1 MKIFT
6 SSSRSLLLA
15 ATLLPLA
22 ACGGSS
28 DSSGSANPSLTV
40 NISPLS
46 AAASSQSRFD
56 GSWAAFTADEATS
69 GAGGTFLNNDLDR
82 VDSVVQVVSLT
93 TGIETNVEVAA
104 LDFEILGD
112 TLYMSVDEALD
123 GVDWDTDGT
132 PDERVLLSYDLTAM
146 TGAVYLTL
154 LREDTGDDLVRAGDW
169 LFISRDEGAVMANT
183 SSVWGLHA
191 TVPDTLHQVMTNDAV
206 GGLIPNLL
214 GSDEEL
220 VFLSLDETREGR
232 DLNGDS
238 DTSDENVLAL
248 LDGRGAVVMGGYEFP
263 LRNAERAM
271 PDAISAR
278 RALSTGTHDWQV
290 GFVVDETRQDN
301 SNLNN
306 HLSADAMLSASW
318 QPTHCIGDE
327 DVDTLDTIL
336 TLIDFRA
343 WDDDPVT
350 SPPVNT
356 GLIAYDR
363 IVMQPGWVGT
373 VSEESQQ
380 GTCDLNGDGD
390 TDDLVFRWTAVT
402 TPILPPGTVNNYYAV
417 GDDMNAPVA
426 GGLQGAGELGNAF
439 VLAVDEAADRRD
451 LNDDGFQ
458 DLAVLLWLDPAASVV
473 WTNDHGASAAS
484 YAAASWMGPSSD
496 KTRLGI
502 AYDELSNGV
511 DLNNDG
517 DQLDSV
523 PTFAQFVGAPQ
534 RLAFPGYAAA
544 VQKENAGITFQNGWG
559 FFRISEAEDSRDW
572 NTDGT
577 ADDFVMLRA
586 RLADGLSQYIIE
598 LNAIPG
604 RMALEP
610 SLITGASGGIFLVDE
625 AMAGD
630 LNADGVISYAIV
642 FYAI

>member
-1 MKIFT
+1 MKILN
-6 SSSRSLLLA
+6 SSSRSLLLSSA
-15 ATLLPLA
+15 LLSLA

-28 DSSGSANPSLTV
+28 DSSGGNNPSLTV

-46 AAASSQSRFD
+46 VAFTAQSRFD
-56 GSWAAFTADEATS
+56 GNWAAFTADEATS
-69 GAGGTFLNNDLDR
+69 GAGGSMLNTDAD
-82 VDSVVQVVSLT
+82 VFDSVVQVLNLT
-93 TGIETNVEVAA
+93 TGIEMNTEVAA
-104 LDFEILGD
+104 RDFEILGD

-123 GVDWDTDGT
+123 GFDWDMDGT
-132 PDERVLLSYDLTAM
+132 PDERVLVAYDLTTM
-146 TGAVYLTL
+146 TGGVYLTL
-154 LREDTGDDLVRAGDW
+154 LREDTGDDLVRTDDW
-169 LFISRDEGAVMANT
+169 LFISRNEGALMANT
-183 SSVWGLHA
+183 SSVWGLHSS
-191 TVPDTLHQVMTNDAV
+191 TPNTLHQVMTNDATA
-206 GGLIPNLL
+206 GLVPNLL
-214 GSDEEL
+214 GSEDGL
-220 VFLSLDETREGR
+220 VFLSLDETREAR

-238 DTSDENVLAL
+238 DSMDENVLAL
-248 LDGRGAVVMGGYEFP
+248 LDGRGTVVVGGYEFP

-271 PDAISAR
+271 PDAIAAR

-290 GFVVDETRQDN
+290 GFVVDETDQDD

-306 HLSADAMLSASW
+306 HLSAAAMLSASW
-318 QPTHCIGDE
+318 QPTHCVGEE
-327 DVDTLDTIL
+327 DVDTVDTIL

-402 TPILPPGTVNNYYAV
+402 SPILPPGTVNNYYAV
-417 GDDMNAPVA
+417 GDDMTPPIA
-426 GGLQGAGELGNAF
+426 GGLQGTGELGNAF

-458 DLAVLLWLDPAASVV
+458 DLAVLLWLDPAAGVV
-473 WTNDHGASAAS
+473 WTNDHGSSAAS

-517 DQLDSV
+517 DQADSV
-523 PTFAQFVGAPQ
+523 ATFAQFVGAPQ

-544 VQKENAGITFQNGWG
+544 VQKENAGITFQNGWA
-559 FFRISEAEDSRDW
+559 FFRVSEAKDTRDW
-572 NTDGT
+572 NNDGT

-604 RMALEP
+604 RMAVEP
-610 SLITGASGGIFLVDE
+610 DLITGASGGTFLVDE
-625 AMAGD
+625 SMAGD
-630 LNADGVISYAIV
+630 LNADGVISFAIV